1 MSLIGESV
9 TQLAFPEYPSNC
21 QSHPKLPKGDFDD
34 PTAKPES
41 YDQKRIDC
49 CQPTILL
56 RISSLPCHRTQ
67 KPFSSFL
74 AKTFDESKVSHLPKE
89 VSFFDS
95 RTHHPVKDNEL
106 PSLETEKPTHG
117 NSKSLDSAATLLP
130 KELGHFEL

>member
-1 MSLIGESV
+1 LPIS
-9 TQLAFPEYPSNC
+9 PE
-21 QSHPKLPKGDFDD
+21 GDLDD

-41 YDQKRIDC
+41 YDQKQIDR

-67 KPFSSFL
+67 RPFSSFL
-74 AKTFDESKVSHLPKE
+74 AKTFDWPKVSHLPKE

-95 RTHHPVKDNEL
+95 RTHHPVKDDKL

-130 KELGHFEL
+130 KEPGHFEL